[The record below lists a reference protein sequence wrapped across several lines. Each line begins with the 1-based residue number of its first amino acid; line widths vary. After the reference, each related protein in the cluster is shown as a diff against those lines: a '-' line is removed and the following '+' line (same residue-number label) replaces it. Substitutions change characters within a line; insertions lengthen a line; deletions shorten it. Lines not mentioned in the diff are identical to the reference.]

1 MCWWCWCTCDEL
13 TGPGVYYQAFMLAPA
28 SWRRLASWICGWL
41 YVVGN
46 ITITLAVNFGSTT
59 FFVACVNVFTKEDG
73 SPIFQDEP
81 YQVFLIFV
89 GITLLANAVSAF
101 GNKWLPILD
110 VSVLCVLRPLGP
122 LCADPARLPPS
133 SGPLPASSPSS
144 LPSSCSPRAV
154 ATRASMFSGTSR
166 PSPAGPTGGRSAWGC
181 CTAGTP
187 PRRRA

>member
-1 MCWWCWCTCDEL
+1 MRTCDEL
-13 TGPGVYYQAFMLAPA
+13 TGTGVYYQAFMLAPA

-59 FFVACVNVFTKEDG
+59 FFVACINVFEKEDG
-73 SPIFQDEP
+73 SPIFPAEP
-81 YQVFLIFV
+81 YQVFLIFL

-110 VSVLCVLRPLGP
+110 VSVPCLTPAGLP
-122 LCADPARLPPS
+122 CADAARLPPS

-144 LPSSCSPRAV
+144 SPSSCSPRAA
-154 ATRASMFSGTSR
+154 ATRASTFSGTSK
-166 PSPAGPTGGRSAWGC
+166 PNLAGPTAGPSAWVFS
-181 CTAGTP
+181 TAGTR
-187 PRRRA
+187 PRRLA